1 MKVLEKLKQHYHI
14 ISLAILV
21 MLFFRQCGINR
32 DIDKLRKDYSETT
45 SNIDS
50 IYSEIKGMEL
60 ITEGEIREN
69 MNKVMFEY
77 LIYEEDL
84 DKGKISLSEIRS
96 KIDSNEK

>member
-1 MKVLEKLKQHYHI
+1 MKVLEKIKQHYHI
-14 ISLAILV
+14 ISLVVLV

-60 ITEGEIREN
+60 ITESEIREN

>member
-1 MKVLEKLKQHYHI
+1 MKVIEKLKQHYQI
-14 ISLAILV
+14 IVLIVLSIIFL
-21 MLFFRQCGINR
+21 RQCGINR
-32 DIDKLRKDYSETT
+32 DIDRLRKDYTKT
-45 SNIDS
+45 ANNMDS

-60 ITEGEIREN
+60 ITEEEIRNN